1 MILSKPKRSAATT
14 WLERVNPLQGLTI
27 TQAKNIFDVA
37 RAHGSPL
44 LQKIY
49 EEIELTDPV
58 LMTCVERRQ
67 SALAGLGWRAV
78 ANASAAD
85 DAKAEDQRRA
95 LEAFANGI
103 ENLDEAIEHLDLAFF
118 RGYSVCQP
126 IWEGIR
132 VRRVNLLN
140 SWNFLR
146 GDDDRLMWNPECTL
160 DPKGCEEITPAARIV
175 QLNRRRAIDW
185 PALSIYIRKY
195 VGERDWGR
203 FLERYGIPPVDVIMA
218 PNATDEQRGE
228 YLACAEAA
236 KNGSSVAYPSGTS
249 ISRAETSRGQ
259 DPFTAFIE
267 HQEKLIVLMA
277 TGGTLTSLAQ
287 ADTGSLAGGAQMDV
301 WEQIVQRDGVVI
313 SAAMN
318 RDLFIPF
325 LREAFPGEPVMAHFE
340 IGKEDEPSAT
350 EAADLAGKLKVAGW
364 RVDQS
369 QLEEQTGLK
378 LEREESASQPMPFG
392 AARKVVLGAAV
403 TDANGLS
410 HGEDGRFDGGNGSSH
425 KENYLEK
432 TTREHHDRWKKEW
445 GEINELNDLHARFA
459 NSDGA
464 ERERLG
470 DEMRRKFKELKDRGI
485 VERNYGENGKAFK
498 HANAPSL
505 EYILRDEEIDRKI
518 RSRPKDPTER
528 LVFAKKNSAAAK
540 HPNAD
545 DVNARI
551 AENDNAGLLEAF
563 AADMSPAAD
572 AITHLLNNPTKE
584 AAEELIA
591 KIGDLMPDDPAMA
604 AILAE
609 AMANEFVKKED
620 K

>member
-1 MILSKPKRSAATT
+1 MILAKPRRSAATT

-85 DAKAEDQRRA
+85 DAKAEEQRKA

-146 GDDDRLMWNPECTL
+146 GDDGRLMWNPECTL

-175 QLNRRRAIDW
+175 QLKRRRAIDW

-218 PNATDEQRGE
+218 PNATDEQRQE
-228 YLACAEAA
+228 YLDCAEAA

-313 SAAMN
+313 SAALN

-364 RVDQS
+364 LVDQS
-369 QLEEQTGLK
+369 QLEEQTGFK
-378 LEREESASQPMPFG
+378 LERDEGLGIGDQGLSDRPFG
-392 AARKVVLGAAV
+392 
-403 TDANGLS
+403 
-410 HGEDGRFDGGNGSSH
+410 
-425 KENYLEK
+425 
-432 TTREHHDRWKKEW
+432 
-445 GEINELNDLHARFA
+445 
-459 NSDGA
+459 
-464 ERERLG
+464 
-470 DEMRRKFKELKDRGI
+470 
-485 VERNYGENGKAFK
+485 
-498 HANAPSL
+498 
-505 EYILRDEEIDRKI
+505 
-518 RSRPKDPTER
+518 
-528 LVFAKKNSAAAK
+528 FAKKAGPSPSSATGADENAELLKAFASDMSEAGKAVAELLKNPTPEAASALIERL
-540 HPNAD
+540 PD
-545 DVNARI
+545 
-551 AENDNAGLLEAF
+551 LLKGDMETAAVLEKAMAEAF
-563 AADMSPAAD
+563 
-572 AITHLLNNPTKE
+572 
-584 AAEELIA
+584 
-591 KIGDLMPDDPAMA
+591 
-604 AILAE
+604 
-609 AMANEFVKKED
+609 VKED

>member
-1 MILSKPKRSAATT
+1 MILSRQKRSAATV

-27 TQAKNIFDVA
+27 AQAKSIFDVA

-85 DAKAEDQRRA
+85 DDKAEEQRKA
-95 LEAFANGI
+95 LEEFANGI
-103 ENLDEAIEHLDLAFF
+103 ENMDDAIEHLDLAFF

-126 IWEGIR
+126 VWTDGA
-132 VRRVNLLN
+132 VRHISILN

-146 GDDDRLMWNPECTL
+146 GDDGRLMWNPECTL
-160 DPKGCEEITPAARIV
+160 DPNGCEEITPEARTV
-175 QLNRRRAIDW
+175 QIIRRRAIDW

-218 PNATDEQRGE
+218 PNATDKDRDKYTE
-228 YLACAEAA
+228 CAEAA
-236 KNGSSVAYPSGTS
+236 KNGCTVAYPSGTE

-313 SAAMN
+313 SAALN

-325 LREAFPGEPVMAHFE
+325 LKERFPGEPIMAHFE

-350 EAADLAGKLKVAGW
+350 EAADLAGKLKTAGW

-369 QLEEQTGLK
+369 QLEEQTGFK
-378 LEREESASQPMPFG
+378 LEREEAAPQPMPFG
-392 AARKVVLGAAV
+392 TPQSSAPSAPAAPAEDVAATALNGAQVTSMVTLLQQASQGQIPKDSIMPILKAAFPNVADETLSEIVGPLDKFSAPEAIARAKKVFCKAKEEP
-403 TDANGLS
+403 AN
-410 HGEDGRFDGGNGSSH
+410 
-425 KENYLEK
+425 
-432 TTREHHDRWKKEW
+432 
-445 GEINELNDLHARFA
+445 NDILKAFA
-459 NSDGA
+459 
-464 ERERLG
+464 
-470 DEMRRKFKELKDRGI
+470 KDTS
-485 VERNYGENGKAFK
+485 EAGKAVSEILK
-498 HANAPSL
+498 NL
-505 EYILRDEEIDRKI
+505 ENWNDDMMPVIKEK
-518 RSRPKDPTER
+518 
-528 LVFAKKNSAAAK
+528 AKKLIDNL
-540 HPNAD
+540 PN
-545 DVNARI
+545 
-551 AENDNAGLLEAF
+551 
-563 AADMSPAAD
+563 
-572 AITHLLNNPTKE
+572 
-584 AAEELIA
+584 
-591 KIGDLMPDDPAMA
+591 LMPDDPAMA

>member
-1 MILSKPKRSAATT
+1 MILAKPKRTAATA

-27 TQAKNIFDVA
+27 AQAKSIFDVA

-67 SALAGLGWRAV
+67 SALAGLGWSAV

-85 DAKAEDQRRA
+85 DDKADEQRKA
-95 LEAFANGI
+95 LEEFANGI
-103 ENLDEAIEHLDLAFF
+103 ENLDDAIEHLDLAFF

-126 IWEGIR
+126 VWTDGA
-132 VRRVNLLN
+132 VRHISILN

-146 GDDDRLMWNPECTL
+146 GDDGRLMWNPDCTL
-160 DPKGCEEITPAARIV
+160 DPNGCVEITPEARTVQIV
-175 QLNRRRAIDW
+175 RRRAIDW

-203 FLERYGIPPVDVIMA
+203 FLERYGIPPVDVVMA
-218 PNATDEQRGE
+218 PNATDKDKDE

-313 SAAMN
+313 SAALN

-325 LREAFPGEPVMAHFE
+325 LRERFPGEPIMAHFE

-350 EAADLAGKLKVAGW
+350 EAADLAGKLKTAGW

-369 QLEEQTGLK
+369 QLEEQTGFK
-378 LEREESASQPMPFG
+378 LEREEVKVEGEGEQWNARPFFN
-392 AARKVVLGAAV
+392 KAAV
-403 TDANGLS
+403 DAAS
-410 HGEDGRFDGGNGSSH
+410 SPREDN
-425 KENYLEK
+425 
-432 TTREHHDRWKKEW
+432 
-445 GEINELNDLHARFA
+445 NELL
-459 NSDGA
+459 
-464 ERERLG
+464 
-470 DEMRRKFKELKDRGI
+470 
-485 VERNYGENGKAFK
+485 KAF
-498 HANAPSL
+498 
-505 EYILRDEEIDRKI
+505 
-518 RSRPKDPTER
+518 
-528 LVFAKKNSAAAK
+528 AK
-540 HPNAD
+540 
-545 DVNARI
+545 
-551 AENDNAGLLEAF
+551 
-563 AADMSPAAD
+563 DMSPAGNAV
-572 AITHLLNNPTKE
+572 AELLKDPNPE
-584 AAEELIA
+584 AAAALIERLPDLL
-591 KIGDLMPDDPAMA
+591 KGDMETAAVLEKAMA
-604 AILAE
+604 E
-609 AMANEFVKKED
+609 EFARKGE
-620 K
+620 

>member
-1 MILSKPKRSAATT
+1 MILAKPRRSAATT

-78 ANASAAD
+78 ANASAED
-85 DAKAEDQRRA
+85 DAKAEEQRKA

-160 DPKGCEEITPAARIV
+160 DPKGCEEITPAARVV

-218 PNATDEQRGE
+218 PNATDEQRQE
-228 YLACAEAA
+228 YLDCAEAA

-313 SAAMN
+313 SAALN

-378 LEREESASQPMPFG
+378 LERDEGLGIGDQGLSDRPFG
-392 AARKVVLGAAV
+392 
-403 TDANGLS
+403 
-410 HGEDGRFDGGNGSSH
+410 
-425 KENYLEK
+425 
-432 TTREHHDRWKKEW
+432 
-445 GEINELNDLHARFA
+445 
-459 NSDGA
+459 
-464 ERERLG
+464 
-470 DEMRRKFKELKDRGI
+470 
-485 VERNYGENGKAFK
+485 
-498 HANAPSL
+498 
-505 EYILRDEEIDRKI
+505 
-518 RSRPKDPTER
+518 
-528 LVFAKKNSAAAK
+528 FAKKAGPSPSSATGADENAELLKAFASDMSEAGKAVAELLKNPTPEAASALIERL
-540 HPNAD
+540 PD
-545 DVNARI
+545 
-551 AENDNAGLLEAF
+551 LLKGDMETAAVLEKAMAEAF
-563 AADMSPAAD
+563 
-572 AITHLLNNPTKE
+572 
-584 AAEELIA
+584 
-591 KIGDLMPDDPAMA
+591 
-604 AILAE
+604 
-609 AMANEFVKKED
+609 VKED

>member
-1 MILSKPKRSAATT
+1 MILAKPRRSAATT

-67 SALAGLGWRAV
+67 SAIAGLGWRAV

-85 DAKAEDQRRA
+85 DAKAEEQRKA

-103 ENLDEAIEHLDLAFF
+103 ENLDETIEHLDLAFF

-146 GDDDRLMWNPECTL
+146 GDDGRLMWNPECTL
-160 DPKGCEEITPAARIV
+160 DPKGCEEITPAARVV

-218 PNATDEQRGE
+218 PNATDEQRNE
-228 YLACAEAA
+228 YLECAEAA

-313 SAAMN
+313 SAALN

-378 LEREESASQPMPFG
+378 LERDEGLGIGDQGLSDRPFG
-392 AARKVVLGAAV
+392 
-403 TDANGLS
+403 
-410 HGEDGRFDGGNGSSH
+410 
-425 KENYLEK
+425 
-432 TTREHHDRWKKEW
+432 
-445 GEINELNDLHARFA
+445 
-459 NSDGA
+459 
-464 ERERLG
+464 
-470 DEMRRKFKELKDRGI
+470 
-485 VERNYGENGKAFK
+485 
-498 HANAPSL
+498 
-505 EYILRDEEIDRKI
+505 
-518 RSRPKDPTER
+518 
-528 LVFAKKNSAAAK
+528 FAKKAK
-540 HPNAD
+540 VEGEGEEDTNGS
-545 DVNARI
+545 DV
-551 AENDNAGLLEAF
+551 LT
-563 AADMSPAAD
+563 D
-572 AITHLLNNPTKE
+572 AI
-584 AAEELIA
+584 A
-591 KIGDLMPDDPAMA
+591 KT
-604 AILAE
+604 LAE
-609 AMANEFVKKED
+609 AMAEELEKED

>member
-1 MILSKPKRSAATT
+1 MILAKPRRSAATT

-85 DAKAEDQRRA
+85 DAKAEEQRKA

-160 DPKGCEEITPAARIV
+160 DPKGCEEITPAARVV
-175 QLNRRRAIDW
+175 QLKRRRAIDW

-218 PNATDEQRGE
+218 PNATDEQRKE
-228 YLACAEAA
+228 YLDCAEAA

-313 SAAMN
+313 SAALN

-378 LEREESASQPMPFG
+378 LERDEGLGIGDQGLGTRPFG
-392 AARKVVLGAAV
+392 AAKKAKVEGEGEEDTNGSDVL
-403 TDANGLS
+403 TDA
-410 HGEDGRFDGGNGSSH
+410 
-425 KENYLEK
+425 
-432 TTREHHDRWKKEW
+432 
-445 GEINELNDLHARFA
+445 
-459 NSDGA
+459 
-464 ERERLG
+464 
-470 DEMRRKFKELKDRGI
+470 
-485 VERNYGENGKAFK
+485 
-498 HANAPSL
+498 
-505 EYILRDEEIDRKI
+505 
-518 RSRPKDPTER
+518 
-528 LVFAKKNSAAAK
+528 
-540 HPNAD
+540 
-545 DVNARI
+545 
-551 AENDNAGLLEAF
+551 
-563 AADMSPAAD
+563 
-572 AITHLLNNPTKE
+572 
-584 AAEELIA
+584 IA
-591 KIGDLMPDDPAMA
+591 KT
-604 AILAE
+604 LAE
-609 AMANEFVKKED
+609 AMAEELEKEA

>member
-1 MILSKPKRSAATT
+1 MILAKPRRSAATT

-85 DAKAEDQRRA
+85 DAKAEEQRKA

-146 GDDDRLMWNPECTL
+146 GDDGRLMWNPECTL
-160 DPKGCEEITPAARIV
+160 DPKGCEEITPAARVV
-175 QLNRRRAIDW
+175 QLKRRRAIDW

-218 PNATDEQRGE
+218 PNATDEQRQE
-228 YLACAEAA
+228 YLDCAEAA

-313 SAAMN
+313 SAALN

-364 RVDQS
+364 LVDQS
-369 QLEEQTGLK
+369 QLEEQTGFK
-378 LEREESASQPMPFG
+378 LERDEGLGIGDQGLSDRPFG
-392 AARKVVLGAAV
+392 
-403 TDANGLS
+403 
-410 HGEDGRFDGGNGSSH
+410 
-425 KENYLEK
+425 
-432 TTREHHDRWKKEW
+432 
-445 GEINELNDLHARFA
+445 
-459 NSDGA
+459 
-464 ERERLG
+464 
-470 DEMRRKFKELKDRGI
+470 
-485 VERNYGENGKAFK
+485 
-498 HANAPSL
+498 
-505 EYILRDEEIDRKI
+505 
-518 RSRPKDPTER
+518 
-528 LVFAKKNSAAAK
+528 FAKKAGPSPSSATGADENAELLKAFASDMSEAGKAVAELLKNPTPEAASALIERL
-540 HPNAD
+540 PD
-545 DVNARI
+545 
-551 AENDNAGLLEAF
+551 LLKGDMETAAVLEKAMAEAF
-563 AADMSPAAD
+563 
-572 AITHLLNNPTKE
+572 
-584 AAEELIA
+584 
-591 KIGDLMPDDPAMA
+591 
-604 AILAE
+604 
-609 AMANEFVKKED
+609 VKED

>member
-1 MILSKPKRSAATT
+1 MILSKPKRSAATA

-85 DAKAEDQRRA
+85 DAKAEDQRKA

-146 GDDDRLMWNPECTL
+146 GDDGRLMWNPECTL

-175 QLNRRRAIDW
+175 QLKRRRAIDW

-218 PNATDEQRGE
+218 PNATDEQRKE
-228 YLACAEAA
+228 YLDCAEAA

-313 SAAMN
+313 SAALN

-378 LEREESASQPMPFG
+378 LERDEGLGIGDQGLGTRPFG
-392 AARKVVLGAAV
+392 AAKKAGPSPSSATGADENADLLKAFASDMSEAGKAVAELLKNPTPEAASALIERLPDLLKGDMETAAV
-403 TDANGLS
+403 
-410 HGEDGRFDGGNGSSH
+410 
-425 KENYLEK
+425 LEK
-432 TTREHHDRWKKEW
+432 
-445 GEINELNDLHARFA
+445 AMA
-459 NSDGA
+459 
-464 ERERLG
+464 
-470 DEMRRKFKELKDRGI
+470 
-485 VERNYGENGKAFK
+485 
-498 HANAPSL
+498 
-505 EYILRDEEIDRKI
+505 
-518 RSRPKDPTER
+518 
-528 LVFAKKNSAAAK
+528 
-540 HPNAD
+540 
-545 DVNARI
+545 
-551 AENDNAGLLEAF
+551 EAF
-563 AADMSPAAD
+563 
-572 AITHLLNNPTKE
+572 
-584 AAEELIA
+584 
-591 KIGDLMPDDPAMA
+591 
-604 AILAE
+604 
-609 AMANEFVKKED
+609 VKED

>member
-1 MILSKPKRSAATT
+1 MILAKPRRSAATT

-85 DAKAEDQRRA
+85 DAKAEEQRKA

-160 DPKGCEEITPAARIV
+160 DPKGCEEITPAARVV

-185 PALSIYIRKY
+185 PALSIHIRKY

-218 PNATDEQRGE
+218 PNATDEQRQE
-228 YLACAEAA
+228 YLDCAEAA

-313 SAAMN
+313 SAALN

-378 LEREESASQPMPFG
+378 LERDEGLGIGDQGLGTRPFG
-392 AARKVVLGAAV
+392 AAKKAKVEGEGEEDTNGSDVL
-403 TDANGLS
+403 TDA
-410 HGEDGRFDGGNGSSH
+410 
-425 KENYLEK
+425 
-432 TTREHHDRWKKEW
+432 
-445 GEINELNDLHARFA
+445 
-459 NSDGA
+459 
-464 ERERLG
+464 
-470 DEMRRKFKELKDRGI
+470 
-485 VERNYGENGKAFK
+485 
-498 HANAPSL
+498 
-505 EYILRDEEIDRKI
+505 
-518 RSRPKDPTER
+518 
-528 LVFAKKNSAAAK
+528 
-540 HPNAD
+540 
-545 DVNARI
+545 
-551 AENDNAGLLEAF
+551 
-563 AADMSPAAD
+563 
-572 AITHLLNNPTKE
+572 
-584 AAEELIA
+584 IA
-591 KIGDLMPDDPAMA
+591 KT
-604 AILAE
+604 LAE
-609 AMANEFVKKED
+609 AMAEELEKEA

>member
-1 MILSKPKRSAATT
+1 MILAKPRRSAATT

-85 DAKAEDQRRA
+85 DAKAEEQRKA

-160 DPKGCEEITPAARIV
+160 DPKGCEEITPAARVV

-218 PNATDEQRGE
+218 PNATDEQRQE
-228 YLACAEAA
+228 YLDCAEAA

-313 SAAMN
+313 SAALN

-378 LEREESASQPMPFG
+378 LERDEGLGIGDQGLGTRPFG
-392 AARKVVLGAAV
+392 AAKKAKVEGEGEEDTNGSDVL
-403 TDANGLS
+403 TDA
-410 HGEDGRFDGGNGSSH
+410 
-425 KENYLEK
+425 
-432 TTREHHDRWKKEW
+432 
-445 GEINELNDLHARFA
+445 
-459 NSDGA
+459 
-464 ERERLG
+464 
-470 DEMRRKFKELKDRGI
+470 
-485 VERNYGENGKAFK
+485 
-498 HANAPSL
+498 
-505 EYILRDEEIDRKI
+505 
-518 RSRPKDPTER
+518 
-528 LVFAKKNSAAAK
+528 
-540 HPNAD
+540 
-545 DVNARI
+545 
-551 AENDNAGLLEAF
+551 
-563 AADMSPAAD
+563 
-572 AITHLLNNPTKE
+572 
-584 AAEELIA
+584 IA
-591 KIGDLMPDDPAMA
+591 KT
-604 AILAE
+604 LAE
-609 AMANEFVKKED
+609 AMAEELEKEA

>member
-1 MILSKPKRSAATT
+1 MILAKPRRSAATT

-67 SALAGLGWRAV
+67 SAIAGLGWRAV

-85 DAKAEDQRRA
+85 DAKAEEQRKA

-146 GDDDRLMWNPECTL
+146 GDDGRLMWNPECTL
-160 DPKGCEEITPAARIV
+160 DPKGCEEITPAARVV

-218 PNATDEQRGE
+218 PNATDEQRNE
-228 YLACAEAA
+228 YLECAEAA

-313 SAAMN
+313 SAALN

-378 LEREESASQPMPFG
+378 LERDEGLGIGDQGLSDRPFG
-392 AARKVVLGAAV
+392 
-403 TDANGLS
+403 
-410 HGEDGRFDGGNGSSH
+410 
-425 KENYLEK
+425 
-432 TTREHHDRWKKEW
+432 
-445 GEINELNDLHARFA
+445 
-459 NSDGA
+459 
-464 ERERLG
+464 
-470 DEMRRKFKELKDRGI
+470 
-485 VERNYGENGKAFK
+485 
-498 HANAPSL
+498 
-505 EYILRDEEIDRKI
+505 
-518 RSRPKDPTER
+518 
-528 LVFAKKNSAAAK
+528 FAKKAK
-540 HPNAD
+540 VEGEGEEDTNGS
-545 DVNARI
+545 DV
-551 AENDNAGLLEAF
+551 LT
-563 AADMSPAAD
+563 D
-572 AITHLLNNPTKE
+572 AI
-584 AAEELIA
+584 A
-591 KIGDLMPDDPAMA
+591 KT
-604 AILAE
+604 LAE
-609 AMANEFVKKED
+609 AMAEELEKED

>member
-1 MILSKPKRSAATT
+1 MILATPRRSAATT

-85 DAKAEDQRRA
+85 DAKAEDQRKA

-160 DPKGCEEITPAARIV
+160 DPKGCEEITPAARFV

-218 PNATDEQRGE
+218 PNATDEQRKE
-228 YLACAEAA
+228 YLDCAEAA

-313 SAAMN
+313 SAALN

-378 LEREESASQPMPFG
+378 LERDEGLGIGDQGLGTRPFG
-392 AARKVVLGAAV
+392 AAKKAKVEGEGEEDTNGSDVL
-403 TDANGLS
+403 TDA
-410 HGEDGRFDGGNGSSH
+410 
-425 KENYLEK
+425 
-432 TTREHHDRWKKEW
+432 
-445 GEINELNDLHARFA
+445 
-459 NSDGA
+459 
-464 ERERLG
+464 
-470 DEMRRKFKELKDRGI
+470 
-485 VERNYGENGKAFK
+485 
-498 HANAPSL
+498 
-505 EYILRDEEIDRKI
+505 
-518 RSRPKDPTER
+518 
-528 LVFAKKNSAAAK
+528 
-540 HPNAD
+540 
-545 DVNARI
+545 
-551 AENDNAGLLEAF
+551 
-563 AADMSPAAD
+563 
-572 AITHLLNNPTKE
+572 
-584 AAEELIA
+584 IA
-591 KIGDLMPDDPAMA
+591 KT
-604 AILAE
+604 LAE
-609 AMANEFVKKED
+609 AMAEELEKEA

>member
-1 MILSKPKRSAATT
+1 MILAKPRRSAATT

-85 DAKAEDQRRA
+85 DAKAEEQRKA

-126 IWEGIR
+126 IWDGIG

-160 DPKGCEEITPAARIV
+160 DPKGCEEITPAARVV
-175 QLNRRRAIDW
+175 QLKRRRAIDW

-218 PNATDEQRGE
+218 PNATDEQRQE
-228 YLACAEAA
+228 YLDCAEAA

-313 SAAMN
+313 SAALN

-378 LEREESASQPMPFG
+378 LERDEGLGIGDHGLGTRPFG
-392 AARKVVLGAAV
+392 AAKKAKVEGEGEEDTNGSDVL
-403 TDANGLS
+403 TDA
-410 HGEDGRFDGGNGSSH
+410 
-425 KENYLEK
+425 
-432 TTREHHDRWKKEW
+432 
-445 GEINELNDLHARFA
+445 
-459 NSDGA
+459 
-464 ERERLG
+464 
-470 DEMRRKFKELKDRGI
+470 
-485 VERNYGENGKAFK
+485 
-498 HANAPSL
+498 
-505 EYILRDEEIDRKI
+505 
-518 RSRPKDPTER
+518 
-528 LVFAKKNSAAAK
+528 
-540 HPNAD
+540 
-545 DVNARI
+545 
-551 AENDNAGLLEAF
+551 
-563 AADMSPAAD
+563 
-572 AITHLLNNPTKE
+572 
-584 AAEELIA
+584 IA
-591 KIGDLMPDDPAMA
+591 KT
-604 AILAE
+604 LAE
-609 AMANEFVKKED
+609 AMAEELEKED

>member
-1 MILSKPKRSAATT
+1 MILTKPRRSAATT

-85 DAKAEDQRRA
+85 DAKAEDQRKA

-160 DPKGCEEITPAARIV
+160 DPKGCEEITPAARVV
-175 QLNRRRAIDW
+175 QIKRRRAIDW

-218 PNATDEQRGE
+218 PNATDEQRKE
-228 YLACAEAA
+228 YLDCAEAA

-313 SAAMN
+313 SAALN

-378 LEREESASQPMPFG
+378 LERDEGLGIGDQGLGDRPFG
-392 AARKVVLGAAV
+392 
-403 TDANGLS
+403 
-410 HGEDGRFDGGNGSSH
+410 
-425 KENYLEK
+425 
-432 TTREHHDRWKKEW
+432 
-445 GEINELNDLHARFA
+445 
-459 NSDGA
+459 
-464 ERERLG
+464 
-470 DEMRRKFKELKDRGI
+470 
-485 VERNYGENGKAFK
+485 
-498 HANAPSL
+498 
-505 EYILRDEEIDRKI
+505 
-518 RSRPKDPTER
+518 
-528 LVFAKKNSAAAK
+528 FAKKAGPSPSSATGADENAELLKAFASDMSEAGKAVAELLKNPTPEAASALIERL
-540 HPNAD
+540 PD
-545 DVNARI
+545 
-551 AENDNAGLLEAF
+551 LLKGDMETAAVLEKAMAEAF
-563 AADMSPAAD
+563 
-572 AITHLLNNPTKE
+572 
-584 AAEELIA
+584 
-591 KIGDLMPDDPAMA
+591 
-604 AILAE
+604 
-609 AMANEFVKKED
+609 VKED

>member
-1 MILSKPKRSAATT
+1 MILAKPRRSAATT

-85 DAKAEDQRRA
+85 DAKAEEQRKA
-95 LEAFANGI
+95 LETFANGI

-146 GDDDRLMWNPECTL
+146 GDDGRLMWNPECTL
-160 DPKGCEEITPAARIV
+160 DPKGCEEITPAARVV
-175 QLNRRRAIDW
+175 QLKRRRAIDW

-218 PNATDEQRGE
+218 PNATDEQREE
-228 YLACAEAA
+228 YIACAEAA

-313 SAAMN
+313 SAALN

-378 LEREESASQPMPFG
+378 LERDEGLGIGDQGLSDRPFG
-392 AARKVVLGAAV
+392 
-403 TDANGLS
+403 
-410 HGEDGRFDGGNGSSH
+410 
-425 KENYLEK
+425 
-432 TTREHHDRWKKEW
+432 
-445 GEINELNDLHARFA
+445 
-459 NSDGA
+459 
-464 ERERLG
+464 
-470 DEMRRKFKELKDRGI
+470 
-485 VERNYGENGKAFK
+485 
-498 HANAPSL
+498 
-505 EYILRDEEIDRKI
+505 
-518 RSRPKDPTER
+518 
-528 LVFAKKNSAAAK
+528 FAKKAK
-540 HPNAD
+540 VEGEGEEDTNGS
-545 DVNARI
+545 DV
-551 AENDNAGLLEAF
+551 LT
-563 AADMSPAAD
+563 D
-572 AITHLLNNPTKE
+572 AI
-584 AAEELIA
+584 A
-591 KIGDLMPDDPAMA
+591 KT
-604 AILAE
+604 LAE
-609 AMANEFVKKED
+609 AMAEELEKED

>member
-1 MILSKPKRSAATT
+1 MILAKPRRSAATT

-67 SALAGLGWRAV
+67 SALSGLGWRAV

-85 DAKAEDQRRA
+85 DAKAEDQRKA

-160 DPKGCEEITPAARIV
+160 DPKGCEEITPAARVV
-175 QLNRRRAIDW
+175 QLKRRRAIDW

-218 PNATDEQRGE
+218 PNATDEQRQE
-228 YLACAEAA
+228 YLDCAEAA

-313 SAAMN
+313 SAALN

-378 LEREESASQPMPFG
+378 LERDEGLGIGDQGLGERPFG
-392 AARKVVLGAAV
+392 
-403 TDANGLS
+403 
-410 HGEDGRFDGGNGSSH
+410 
-425 KENYLEK
+425 
-432 TTREHHDRWKKEW
+432 
-445 GEINELNDLHARFA
+445 
-459 NSDGA
+459 
-464 ERERLG
+464 
-470 DEMRRKFKELKDRGI
+470 
-485 VERNYGENGKAFK
+485 
-498 HANAPSL
+498 
-505 EYILRDEEIDRKI
+505 
-518 RSRPKDPTER
+518 
-528 LVFAKKNSAAAK
+528 FAKKAGPSPSSETGADENAELLKAFASDMSEAGKAVAELLKNPTPEAASALIERLPDLLKGDMETAAVLEK
-540 HPNAD
+540 AM
-545 DVNARI
+545 A
-551 AENDNAGLLEAF
+551 EAF
-563 AADMSPAAD
+563 
-572 AITHLLNNPTKE
+572 
-584 AAEELIA
+584 
-591 KIGDLMPDDPAMA
+591 
-604 AILAE
+604 
-609 AMANEFVKKED
+609 VKED

>member
-1 MILSKPKRSAATT
+1 MILAKSKRTAATA

-27 TQAKNIFDVA
+27 AQAKSIFDVA

-85 DAKAEDQRRA
+85 DDKAEEQRKA
-95 LEAFANGI
+95 LEDFANGI
-103 ENLDEAIEHLDLAFF
+103 ENLDDAIEHLDLAFF
-118 RGYSVCQP
+118 RGYSVVQP
-126 IWEGIR
+126 IWENDAPKVHR
-132 VRRVNLLN
+132 VVLLN

-146 GDDDRLMWNPECTL
+146 GDDGRLLWNPDCTL
-160 DPKGCEEITPAARIV
+160 DPNGCEEITADARTVQIV
-175 QLNRRRAIDW
+175 RRRAIDW

-203 FLERYGIPPVDVIMA
+203 FLERYGIPPVDVVMA
-218 PNATDEQRGE
+218 PNATDEDRDK
-228 YLACAEAA
+228 YTACAEAA
-236 KNGSSVAYPSGTS
+236 KNGCTVAYPAGTE
-249 ISRAETSRGQ
+249 ISRAEGSRGQ

-313 SAAMN
+313 SAALN

-325 LREAFPGEPVMAHFE
+325 LKERFPGEPVMAHFE

-350 EAADLAGKLKVAGW
+350 EAADLAGKLKTAGW

-369 QLEEQTGLK
+369 QLEEQTGFK
-378 LEREESASQPMPFG
+378 LERDEGLGIGDQG
-392 AARKVVLGAAV
+392 LGARPFLNKATV
-403 TDANGLS
+403 PSPSSATGADENTDLLKA
-410 HGEDGRFDGGNGSSH
+410 
-425 KENYLEK
+425 
-432 TTREHHDRWKKEW
+432 
-445 GEINELNDLHARFA
+445 FA
-459 NSDGA
+459 SDMSEA
-464 ERERLG
+464 
-470 DEMRRKFKELKDRGI
+470 
-485 VERNYGENGKAFK
+485 GKAV
-498 HANAPSL
+498 AEL
-505 EYILRDEEIDRKI
+505 L
-518 RSRPKDPTER
+518 KDPTPEAAAALIER
-528 LVFAKKNSAAAK
+528 LPDLLKGDMETAA
-540 HPNAD
+540 
-545 DVNARI
+545 V
-551 AENDNAGLLEAF
+551 L
-563 AADMSPAAD
+563 S
-572 AITHLLNNPTKE
+572 
-584 AAEELIA
+584 
-591 KIGDLMPDDPAMA
+591 
-604 AILAE
+604 E
-609 AMANEFVKKED
+609 AMAEAFVKED

>member
-1 MILSKPKRSAATT
+1 MILAKPRRSAATT

-85 DAKAEDQRRA
+85 DAKAEEQRKA

-126 IWEGIR
+126 IWDGIR

-175 QLNRRRAIDW
+175 QLKRRRAIDW

-218 PNATDEQRGE
+218 PNATDEQRKE
-228 YLACAEAA
+228 YLDCAEAA

-259 DPFTAFIE
+259 DPFSAFIE

-313 SAAMN
+313 SAALN

-378 LEREESASQPMPFG
+378 LERDEGLGIGDQGLSERPFG
-392 AARKVVLGAAV
+392 
-403 TDANGLS
+403 
-410 HGEDGRFDGGNGSSH
+410 
-425 KENYLEK
+425 
-432 TTREHHDRWKKEW
+432 
-445 GEINELNDLHARFA
+445 
-459 NSDGA
+459 
-464 ERERLG
+464 
-470 DEMRRKFKELKDRGI
+470 
-485 VERNYGENGKAFK
+485 
-498 HANAPSL
+498 
-505 EYILRDEEIDRKI
+505 
-518 RSRPKDPTER
+518 
-528 LVFAKKNSAAAK
+528 FAKKAEPSPSSATGADENAELLKAFASDMSEAGKAVAELLKNPTPEAASALIERL
-540 HPNAD
+540 PD
-545 DVNARI
+545 
-551 AENDNAGLLEAF
+551 LLKGDMETAAVLEKAMAEAF
-563 AADMSPAAD
+563 
-572 AITHLLNNPTKE
+572 
-584 AAEELIA
+584 
-591 KIGDLMPDDPAMA
+591 
-604 AILAE
+604 
-609 AMANEFVKKED
+609 VKED

>member
-1 MILSKPKRSAATT
+1 MILAKPRRSAATT

-85 DAKAEDQRRA
+85 DAKAEQQRKA

-146 GDDDRLMWNPECTL
+146 GDDGRLMWNPECTL
-160 DPKGCEEITPAARIV
+160 DPKGCEEITPAARVV
-175 QLNRRRAIDW
+175 QLKRRRAIDW

-218 PNATDEQRGE
+218 PNATDEQRQE
-228 YLACAEAA
+228 YLDCAEAA

-313 SAAMN
+313 SAALN

-378 LEREESASQPMPFG
+378 LERDEGLGIGDQGLGTRPFG
-392 AARKVVLGAAV
+392 AAKKAKVEGEGEEDTNGSDVL
-403 TDANGLS
+403 TDA
-410 HGEDGRFDGGNGSSH
+410 
-425 KENYLEK
+425 
-432 TTREHHDRWKKEW
+432 
-445 GEINELNDLHARFA
+445 
-459 NSDGA
+459 
-464 ERERLG
+464 
-470 DEMRRKFKELKDRGI
+470 
-485 VERNYGENGKAFK
+485 
-498 HANAPSL
+498 
-505 EYILRDEEIDRKI
+505 
-518 RSRPKDPTER
+518 
-528 LVFAKKNSAAAK
+528 
-540 HPNAD
+540 
-545 DVNARI
+545 
-551 AENDNAGLLEAF
+551 
-563 AADMSPAAD
+563 
-572 AITHLLNNPTKE
+572 
-584 AAEELIA
+584 IA
-591 KIGDLMPDDPAMA
+591 KT
-604 AILAE
+604 LAE
-609 AMANEFVKKED
+609 AMAEELEKEA

>member
-1 MILSKPKRSAATT
+1 MILAKPRRSAATT

-78 ANASAAD
+78 ANASAED
-85 DAKAEDQRRA
+85 DAKAEEQRKA

-103 ENLDEAIEHLDLAFF
+103 ENLDETIEHLDLAFF

-146 GDDDRLMWNPECTL
+146 GDDGRLMWNPECTL
-160 DPKGCEEITPAARIV
+160 DPKGCEEITPAARVV

-218 PNATDEQRGE
+218 PNATDEQRNE
-228 YLACAEAA
+228 YLECAEAA

-313 SAAMN
+313 SAALN

-378 LEREESASQPMPFG
+378 LERDEGLGIGDQGLSDRPFG
-392 AARKVVLGAAV
+392 
-403 TDANGLS
+403 
-410 HGEDGRFDGGNGSSH
+410 
-425 KENYLEK
+425 
-432 TTREHHDRWKKEW
+432 
-445 GEINELNDLHARFA
+445 
-459 NSDGA
+459 
-464 ERERLG
+464 
-470 DEMRRKFKELKDRGI
+470 
-485 VERNYGENGKAFK
+485 
-498 HANAPSL
+498 
-505 EYILRDEEIDRKI
+505 
-518 RSRPKDPTER
+518 
-528 LVFAKKNSAAAK
+528 FAKKAK
-540 HPNAD
+540 VEGEGEEDTNGS
-545 DVNARI
+545 DV
-551 AENDNAGLLEAF
+551 LT
-563 AADMSPAAD
+563 D
-572 AITHLLNNPTKE
+572 AI
-584 AAEELIA
+584 A
-591 KIGDLMPDDPAMA
+591 KT
-604 AILAE
+604 LAE
-609 AMANEFVKKED
+609 AMAEELEKED

>member
-1 MILSKPKRSAATT
+1 MILAKPRRSAATT

-85 DAKAEDQRRA
+85 DAKAEDQRKA

-146 GDDDRLMWNPECTL
+146 GDDGRLMWNPECTL
-160 DPKGCEEITPAARIV
+160 DPKGCEEITPAARVV

-218 PNATDEQRGE
+218 PNATDEQRQE
-228 YLACAEAA
+228 YLDCAEAA

-313 SAAMN
+313 PAALN

-378 LEREESASQPMPFG
+378 LERDEGLGIGDQGLGTRPFG
-392 AARKVVLGAAV
+392 AAKKAKVEGEGEEDTNGSDVL
-403 TDANGLS
+403 TDA
-410 HGEDGRFDGGNGSSH
+410 
-425 KENYLEK
+425 
-432 TTREHHDRWKKEW
+432 
-445 GEINELNDLHARFA
+445 
-459 NSDGA
+459 
-464 ERERLG
+464 
-470 DEMRRKFKELKDRGI
+470 
-485 VERNYGENGKAFK
+485 
-498 HANAPSL
+498 
-505 EYILRDEEIDRKI
+505 
-518 RSRPKDPTER
+518 
-528 LVFAKKNSAAAK
+528 
-540 HPNAD
+540 
-545 DVNARI
+545 
-551 AENDNAGLLEAF
+551 
-563 AADMSPAAD
+563 
-572 AITHLLNNPTKE
+572 
-584 AAEELIA
+584 IA
-591 KIGDLMPDDPAMA
+591 KT
-604 AILAE
+604 LAE
-609 AMANEFVKKED
+609 AMAEELEKEA

>member
-1 MILSKPKRSAATT
+1 MILAKPRRSAATT

-85 DAKAEDQRRA
+85 DAKAEEQRKA

-126 IWEGIR
+126 IWDGIR

-160 DPKGCEEITPAARIV
+160 DPKGCEEITPAARVV
-175 QLNRRRAIDW
+175 QLKRRRAIDW

-218 PNATDEQRGE
+218 PNATDEQRQE
-228 YLACAEAA
+228 YLDCAEAA

-313 SAAMN
+313 SSALN

-378 LEREESASQPMPFG
+378 LEMDEGLGIGDQGLGERPFG
-392 AARKVVLGAAV
+392 
-403 TDANGLS
+403 
-410 HGEDGRFDGGNGSSH
+410 
-425 KENYLEK
+425 
-432 TTREHHDRWKKEW
+432 
-445 GEINELNDLHARFA
+445 
-459 NSDGA
+459 
-464 ERERLG
+464 
-470 DEMRRKFKELKDRGI
+470 
-485 VERNYGENGKAFK
+485 
-498 HANAPSL
+498 
-505 EYILRDEEIDRKI
+505 
-518 RSRPKDPTER
+518 
-528 LVFAKKNSAAAK
+528 FAKKVSTVPSASSPTGADE
-540 HPNAD
+540 NAD
-545 DVNARI
+545 
-551 AENDNAGLLEAF
+551 LLKAF
-563 AADMSPAAD
+563 ASDMSEAGKAV
-572 AITHLLNNPTKE
+572 AELLNNPTPE
-584 AAEELIA
+584 AASALIERLPDLL
-591 KIGDLMPDDPAMA
+591 KGDMETAAVLEKAMA
-604 AILAE
+604 E
-609 AMANEFVKKED
+609 AFVKED

>member
-1 MILSKPKRSAATT
+1 MILAKPRRSAATT

-85 DAKAEDQRRA
+85 DAKAEEQRKA

-160 DPKGCEEITPAARIV
+160 DPKGCEEITPAARVV
-175 QLNRRRAIDW
+175 QLKRRRAIDW

-218 PNATDEQRGE
+218 PNATDEQRKE
-228 YLACAEAA
+228 YLDCAEAA

-313 SAAMN
+313 SEALN

-325 LREAFPGEPVMAHFE
+325 LREAFPGQPVMAHFE

-378 LEREESASQPMPFG
+378 LERDEGLGIGDQGLGTRPFG
-392 AARKVVLGAAV
+392 AAKKAGPSPSSATGA
-403 TDANGLS
+403 D
-410 HGEDGRFDGGNGSSH
+410 
-425 KENYLEK
+425 ENA
-432 TTREHHDRWKKEW
+432 
-445 GEINELNDLHARFA
+445 ELLKAFA
-459 NSDGA
+459 SDMSEA
-464 ERERLG
+464 
-470 DEMRRKFKELKDRGI
+470 
-485 VERNYGENGKAFK
+485 GKA
-498 HANAPSL
+498 
-505 EYILRDEEIDRKI
+505 
-518 RSRPKDPTER
+518 
-528 LVFAKKNSAAAK
+528 VAA
-540 HPNAD
+540 
-545 DVNARI
+545 
-551 AENDNAGLLEAF
+551 LLE
-563 AADMSPAAD
+563 
-572 AITHLLNNPTKE
+572 NPTKE
-584 AAEELIA
+584 AASALIERLPDLL
-591 KIGDLMPDDPAMA
+591 KGDMETAAVLEKAMA
-604 AILAE
+604 E
-609 AMANEFVKKED
+609 AFVKED

>member
-1 MILSKPKRSAATT
+1 MILAKPRRSAATT

-85 DAKAEDQRRA
+85 DAKAEDQRKA

-185 PALSIYIRKY
+185 PALAIYIRKY

-218 PNATDEQRGE
+218 PNATDEQRKE
-228 YLACAEAA
+228 YLDCAEAA

-313 SAAMN
+313 SAALN

-350 EAADLAGKLKVAGW
+350 EAADIAGKLKVAGW

-378 LEREESASQPMPFG
+378 LERDEGLGIGDQGLSERPFG
-392 AARKVVLGAAV
+392 
-403 TDANGLS
+403 
-410 HGEDGRFDGGNGSSH
+410 
-425 KENYLEK
+425 
-432 TTREHHDRWKKEW
+432 
-445 GEINELNDLHARFA
+445 
-459 NSDGA
+459 
-464 ERERLG
+464 
-470 DEMRRKFKELKDRGI
+470 
-485 VERNYGENGKAFK
+485 
-498 HANAPSL
+498 
-505 EYILRDEEIDRKI
+505 
-518 RSRPKDPTER
+518 
-528 LVFAKKNSAAAK
+528 FAKKAEPSPSSATGADENAELLKAFASDMSEAGKAVAELLKNPTPEAASALIERL
-540 HPNAD
+540 PD
-545 DVNARI
+545 
-551 AENDNAGLLEAF
+551 LLKGDMETAAVLEKAMAEAF
-563 AADMSPAAD
+563 
-572 AITHLLNNPTKE
+572 
-584 AAEELIA
+584 
-591 KIGDLMPDDPAMA
+591 
-604 AILAE
+604 
-609 AMANEFVKKED
+609 VKED

>member
-1 MILSKPKRSAATT
+1 M
-14 WLERVNPLQGLTI
+14 NPLQGLTI

-85 DAKAEDQRRA
+85 DAKAEEQRKA

-146 GDDDRLMWNPECTL
+146 GDDGRLMWNPECTL
-160 DPKGCEEITPAARIV
+160 DPKGCEEITPAARVV
-175 QLNRRRAIDW
+175 QLKRRRAIDW

-218 PNATDEQRGE
+218 PNATDEQRQE
-228 YLACAEAA
+228 YLDCAEAA

-313 SAAMN
+313 SAALN

-369 QLEEQTGLK
+369 QLEEQTGFK
-378 LEREESASQPMPFG
+378 LERDEGLGIGDQGLSDRPFG
-392 AARKVVLGAAV
+392 
-403 TDANGLS
+403 
-410 HGEDGRFDGGNGSSH
+410 
-425 KENYLEK
+425 
-432 TTREHHDRWKKEW
+432 
-445 GEINELNDLHARFA
+445 
-459 NSDGA
+459 
-464 ERERLG
+464 
-470 DEMRRKFKELKDRGI
+470 
-485 VERNYGENGKAFK
+485 
-498 HANAPSL
+498 
-505 EYILRDEEIDRKI
+505 
-518 RSRPKDPTER
+518 
-528 LVFAKKNSAAAK
+528 FAKKAGPSPSSATGADENAELLKAFASDMSEAGKAVAELLKNPTPEAASALIERL
-540 HPNAD
+540 PD
-545 DVNARI
+545 
-551 AENDNAGLLEAF
+551 LLKGDMETAAVLEKAMAEAF
-563 AADMSPAAD
+563 
-572 AITHLLNNPTKE
+572 
-584 AAEELIA
+584 
-591 KIGDLMPDDPAMA
+591 
-604 AILAE
+604 
-609 AMANEFVKKED
+609 VKED

>member
-1 MILSKPKRSAATT
+1 MILAKPRRSAATT

-85 DAKAEDQRRA
+85 DAKAEEQRKA

-146 GDDDRLMWNPECTL
+146 GDDGRLMWNPECTL
-160 DPKGCEEITPAARIV
+160 DPKGCEEITPAARVV

-218 PNATDEQRGE
+218 PNATDEQRQE
-228 YLACAEAA
+228 YLDCAEAA

-313 SAAMN
+313 SAALN

-369 QLEEQTGLK
+369 QLEEQTGFK
-378 LEREESASQPMPFG
+378 LERDEGSGIRDSA
-392 AARKVVLGAAV
+392 
-403 TDANGLS
+403 TDPSALRRRPGHRRPRRLA
-410 HGEDGRFDGGNGSSH
+410 
-425 KENYLEK
+425 L
-432 TTREHHDRWKKEW
+432 TRTPSFSRH
-445 GEINELNDLHARFA
+445 LH
-459 NSDGA
+459 
-464 ERERLG
+464 
-470 DEMRRKFKELKDRGI
+470 
-485 VERNYGENGKAFK
+485 
-498 HANAPSL
+498 
-505 EYILRDEEIDRKI
+505 
-518 RSRPKDPTER
+518 PT
-528 LVFAKKNSAAAK
+528 
-540 HPNAD
+540 
-545 DVNARI
+545 
-551 AENDNAGLLEAF
+551 
-563 AADMSPAAD
+563 
-572 AITHLLNNPTKE
+572 
-584 AAEELIA
+584 
-591 KIGDLMPDDPAMA
+591 
-604 AILAE
+604 
-609 AMANEFVKKED
+609 
-620 K
+620 

>member
-1 MILSKPKRSAATT
+1 MILAKPRRSAATT

-85 DAKAEDQRRA
+85 DAKAEDQRKA

-126 IWEGIR
+126 IWESESKSEVEQSNLNNSTVGLGLQTTTR
-132 VRRVNLLN
+132 VRHINLLN

-175 QLNRRRAIDW
+175 QLKRRRAIDW

-218 PNATDEQRGE
+218 PNATDEQRQE
-228 YLACAEAA
+228 YLDCAEAA

-313 SAAMN
+313 SAALN

-350 EAADLAGKLKVAGW
+350 EAADLPGKLKVAGW

-378 LEREESASQPMPFG
+378 LERDEGLGIGDQGLSDRPFG
-392 AARKVVLGAAV
+392 
-403 TDANGLS
+403 
-410 HGEDGRFDGGNGSSH
+410 
-425 KENYLEK
+425 
-432 TTREHHDRWKKEW
+432 
-445 GEINELNDLHARFA
+445 
-459 NSDGA
+459 
-464 ERERLG
+464 
-470 DEMRRKFKELKDRGI
+470 
-485 VERNYGENGKAFK
+485 
-498 HANAPSL
+498 
-505 EYILRDEEIDRKI
+505 
-518 RSRPKDPTER
+518 
-528 LVFAKKNSAAAK
+528 FAKKAGPSPSSATGADE
-540 HPNAD
+540 NA
-545 DVNARI
+545 
-551 AENDNAGLLEAF
+551 ELLKAF
-563 AADMSPAAD
+563 ASDMSEAGKAV
-572 AITHLLNNPTKE
+572 AELLNNPTPE
-584 AAEELIA
+584 AASALIERLPDLL
-591 KIGDLMPDDPAMA
+591 KGDMETAAVLEKAMA
-604 AILAE
+604 E
-609 AMANEFVKKED
+609 AFVKED

>member
-1 MILSKPKRSAATT
+1 MILAKPRRSAATT

-85 DAKAEDQRRA
+85 DAKAEEQRKA

-160 DPKGCEEITPAARIV
+160 DPKGCEEITPAARVV

-218 PNATDEQRGE
+218 PNATDEQRQE
-228 YLACAEAA
+228 YLDCAEAA

-313 SAAMN
+313 SAALN

-378 LEREESASQPMPFG
+378 LERDEGLGIGDQGLSDRPFG
-392 AARKVVLGAAV
+392 
-403 TDANGLS
+403 
-410 HGEDGRFDGGNGSSH
+410 
-425 KENYLEK
+425 
-432 TTREHHDRWKKEW
+432 
-445 GEINELNDLHARFA
+445 
-459 NSDGA
+459 
-464 ERERLG
+464 
-470 DEMRRKFKELKDRGI
+470 
-485 VERNYGENGKAFK
+485 
-498 HANAPSL
+498 
-505 EYILRDEEIDRKI
+505 
-518 RSRPKDPTER
+518 
-528 LVFAKKNSAAAK
+528 FAKKAGPSPSSATGADENAELLKAFASDMSEAGKAVAELLKNPTPEAASALIERL
-540 HPNAD
+540 PD
-545 DVNARI
+545 
-551 AENDNAGLLEAF
+551 LLKGDMETAAVLEKAMAEAF
-563 AADMSPAAD
+563 
-572 AITHLLNNPTKE
+572 
-584 AAEELIA
+584 
-591 KIGDLMPDDPAMA
+591 
-604 AILAE
+604 
-609 AMANEFVKKED
+609 VKED

>member
-1 MILSKPKRSAATT
+1 MILAKPRRSAATT

-85 DAKAEDQRRA
+85 DAKAEDQRKA

-160 DPKGCEEITPAARIV
+160 DPKGCEEITPAARVV
-175 QLNRRRAIDW
+175 QLKRRRAIDW

-218 PNATDEQRGE
+218 PNATDEQRKE
-228 YLACAEAA
+228 YLDCAEAA

-277 TGGTLTSLAQ
+277 TGGTLTSLAP

-313 SAAMN
+313 SAALN

-378 LEREESASQPMPFG
+378 LERDEGLGIGNQGLSDRPFG
-392 AARKVVLGAAV
+392 
-403 TDANGLS
+403 
-410 HGEDGRFDGGNGSSH
+410 
-425 KENYLEK
+425 
-432 TTREHHDRWKKEW
+432 
-445 GEINELNDLHARFA
+445 
-459 NSDGA
+459 
-464 ERERLG
+464 
-470 DEMRRKFKELKDRGI
+470 
-485 VERNYGENGKAFK
+485 
-498 HANAPSL
+498 
-505 EYILRDEEIDRKI
+505 
-518 RSRPKDPTER
+518 
-528 LVFAKKNSAAAK
+528 FAKKVSTVPSASSPTGADE
-540 HPNAD
+540 NAD
-545 DVNARI
+545 LLKAFASDMSEAGKAV
-551 AENDNAGLLEAF
+551 AELLKNPTPEAASALIERLPDLLKGDMETAAVLEKAMAEAF
-563 AADMSPAAD
+563 
-572 AITHLLNNPTKE
+572 
-584 AAEELIA
+584 
-591 KIGDLMPDDPAMA
+591 
-604 AILAE
+604 
-609 AMANEFVKKED
+609 VKED

>member
-1 MILSKPKRSAATT
+1 MILAKPRRSAATT

-85 DAKAEDQRRA
+85 DAKAEEQRKA

-146 GDDDRLMWNPECTL
+146 GDDGRLMWNPECTL
-160 DPKGCEEITPAARIV
+160 DPKGCEEITPAARVV
-175 QLNRRRAIDW
+175 QLKRRRAIDW

-218 PNATDEQRGE
+218 PNATDEQRKE
-228 YLACAEAA
+228 YLDCAEAA

-313 SAAMN
+313 SAALN

-378 LEREESASQPMPFG
+378 LERDEGLGIGDQGLGTRPFG
-392 AARKVVLGAAV
+392 AAKKAKVEGEGEEDTNGSDVL
-403 TDANGLS
+403 TDA
-410 HGEDGRFDGGNGSSH
+410 
-425 KENYLEK
+425 
-432 TTREHHDRWKKEW
+432 
-445 GEINELNDLHARFA
+445 
-459 NSDGA
+459 
-464 ERERLG
+464 
-470 DEMRRKFKELKDRGI
+470 
-485 VERNYGENGKAFK
+485 
-498 HANAPSL
+498 
-505 EYILRDEEIDRKI
+505 
-518 RSRPKDPTER
+518 
-528 LVFAKKNSAAAK
+528 
-540 HPNAD
+540 
-545 DVNARI
+545 
-551 AENDNAGLLEAF
+551 
-563 AADMSPAAD
+563 
-572 AITHLLNNPTKE
+572 
-584 AAEELIA
+584 IA
-591 KIGDLMPDDPAMA
+591 KT
-604 AILAE
+604 LAE
-609 AMANEFVKKED
+609 AMAEELEKEA

>member
-1 MILSKPKRSAATT
+1 MILAKPRRSAATT

-85 DAKAEDQRRA
+85 DAKAEEQRKA

-140 SWNFLR
+140 SWHFLR
-146 GDDDRLMWNPECTL
+146 GDDGRLMWNPECTL

-185 PALSIYIRKY
+185 PALAIYIRKY

-218 PNATDEQRGE
+218 PNATDEQRQE
-228 YLACAEAA
+228 YLDCAEAA

-313 SAAMN
+313 SAALN

-378 LEREESASQPMPFG
+378 LERDEGLGIGDQG
-392 AARKVVLGAAV
+392 LGARPFLNKATV
-403 TDANGLS
+403 PS
-410 HGEDGRFDGGNGSSH
+410 PSSATGAD
-425 KENYLEK
+425 ENA
-432 TTREHHDRWKKEW
+432 
-445 GEINELNDLHARFA
+445 ELLKAFA
-459 NSDGA
+459 SDMSEA
-464 ERERLG
+464 
-470 DEMRRKFKELKDRGI
+470 
-485 VERNYGENGKAFK
+485 GKA
-498 HANAPSL
+498 
-505 EYILRDEEIDRKI
+505 
-518 RSRPKDPTER
+518 
-528 LVFAKKNSAAAK
+528 VAA
-540 HPNAD
+540 
-545 DVNARI
+545 
-551 AENDNAGLLEAF
+551 LLE
-563 AADMSPAAD
+563 
-572 AITHLLNNPTKE
+572 NPTKE
-584 AAEELIA
+584 AASALIERLPDLL
-591 KIGDLMPDDPAMA
+591 KGDMETAAVLEKAMA
-604 AILAE
+604 E
-609 AMANEFVKKED
+609 SFVKED

>member
-1 MILSKPKRSAATT
+1 MILAKPRRSAATT

-85 DAKAEDQRRA
+85 DAKAEEQRKA

-146 GDDDRLMWNPECTL
+146 GDADRLMWNPECTL
-160 DPKGCEEITPAARIV
+160 DPKGCEEITPAARVV
-175 QLNRRRAIDW
+175 QLKRRRAIDW

-218 PNATDEQRGE
+218 PNATDEQRQE
-228 YLACAEAA
+228 YLDCAEAA

-313 SAAMN
+313 SAALN

-378 LEREESASQPMPFG
+378 LERDEGLGIGDQGLGTRPFG
-392 AARKVVLGAAV
+392 AAKKAKVEGEGEEDTNGSDVL
-403 TDANGLS
+403 TDA
-410 HGEDGRFDGGNGSSH
+410 
-425 KENYLEK
+425 
-432 TTREHHDRWKKEW
+432 
-445 GEINELNDLHARFA
+445 
-459 NSDGA
+459 
-464 ERERLG
+464 
-470 DEMRRKFKELKDRGI
+470 
-485 VERNYGENGKAFK
+485 
-498 HANAPSL
+498 
-505 EYILRDEEIDRKI
+505 
-518 RSRPKDPTER
+518 
-528 LVFAKKNSAAAK
+528 
-540 HPNAD
+540 
-545 DVNARI
+545 
-551 AENDNAGLLEAF
+551 
-563 AADMSPAAD
+563 
-572 AITHLLNNPTKE
+572 
-584 AAEELIA
+584 IA
-591 KIGDLMPDDPAMA
+591 KT
-604 AILAE
+604 LAE
-609 AMANEFVKKED
+609 AMAEELEKEA